1 MNTIA
6 PDDMVLVSPRYLA
19 GCGMNRVSHAI
30 GPLIHMFNWP
40 HKHDR
45 DTGRIEIDSP
55 CGSTFLDFTP
65 ARQDGVW
72 WTIAHHEP
80 YWQIEFSRQ
89 TPSEIIA
96 SVTQA
101 LPQLLGDRRHTDRI
115 PLPTESVAHLAEASG
130 WSVTATAAGV
140 AWKSPDEHCAVE
152 HSADPDH
159 PWQIAHSVYDGF
171 DTHWTATF
179 TPDVP
184 DQLVAQFFTHLVSSI
199 PVERVYREVPFL
211 VQTSNSA
218 LITPVKNAAV
228 NPHTH
233 HAVAQAT
240 RTFEQTHQ
248 RR

>member
-19 GCGMNRVSHAI
+19 GAGMNKINDAI
-30 GPLIHMFNWP
+30 GPLVHLFSWS

-45 DTGRIEIDSP
+45 DTGRVEVDSP
-55 CGSTFLDFTP
+55 CGGVFLDFAP

-72 WTIAHHEP
+72 WTIAHHDP
-80 YWQIEFSRQ
+80 YWRMEFSRQ
-89 TPSEIIA
+89 TPSEAIA

-101 LPQLLGDRRHTDRI
+101 LPQLLGDRRHADRI
-115 PLPTESVAHLAEASG
+115 PLATESVGHLAEASG
-130 WSVTATAAGV
+130 WGVTATATGV
-140 AWKSPDEHCAVE
+140 VWRSPDEHCTVE

-159 PWQIAHSVYDGF
+159 PWQIKHSVYDGF

-184 DQLVAQFFTHLVSSI
+184 DELVAQFFTHLTSGI
-199 PVERVYREVPFL
+199 PAERVYREVPFL

-218 LITPVKNAAV
+218 LITPVKDAAV
-228 NPHTH
+228 NPHVD
-233 HAVAQAT
+233 HAVAQAA
-240 RTFEQTHQ
+240 RTFGQTRQ